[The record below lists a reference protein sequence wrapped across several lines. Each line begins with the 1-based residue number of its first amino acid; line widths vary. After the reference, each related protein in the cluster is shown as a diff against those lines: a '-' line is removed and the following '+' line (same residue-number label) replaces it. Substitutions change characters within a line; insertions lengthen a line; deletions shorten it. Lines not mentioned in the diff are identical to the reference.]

1 MYIDLPQRQLAISVS
16 AEQLH
21 FDPVLGVPDRF
32 GLGNI
37 IEQVLQQATQRHFTA
52 GYFVIGID
60 RMKMIGQ
67 AFGPGIAH
75 EVLSVAAQTLVRYC
89 ADRAH
94 VCWLGGDMFAVVMM
108 HVAPEEIGRRATEMQ
123 NLFRDPGH
131 AWPKGVH
138 VTVSIG
144 GVAMPQ
150 SAATAHDVMNAGENA
165 LYEAKQSGRN
175 CHVVYTPV
183 AADKNDLREA
193 MLIAN
198 QVQRALHENAVH
210 LAYQP
215 VVCSKTG
222 QVLFYEALARLFD
235 ERGQPIPAAHF
246 IPAVEQ
252 MGLAYQL
259 DCRVLV
265 MAVTELKAHPT
276 LQLAVNISGST
287 AEHPEWSAYLAAAM
301 DDRRDLASRLIIEIT
316 ESVQMRDI
324 NVTRRF
330 VDFARNL
337 GGRVAL
343 DDFGAG
349 YTTMQQLTGLNVQV
363 MKIDRA
369 MVTGLGGNVQQQTV
383 VRAMIALARSL
394 GLKIVAEGV
403 EDVTVANWLTEE
415 KVEMQQGFH
424 HGHPAFDKPWRKAA
438 A

>member
-1 MYIDLPQRQLAISVS
+1 MYIELPQRQLALSVS

-21 FDPVLGVPDRF
+21 YDPVLGVPDRF

-37 IEQVLQQATQRHFTA
+37 IEQVLQQATQRHMTA

-60 RMKMIGQ
+60 RMKMISQ
-67 AFGPGIAH
+67 AFGPGIGH

-94 VCWLGGDMFAVVMM
+94 LCWLGGDMFAVLMM
-108 HVAPEEIGRRATEMQ
+108 HVAPEDVGARAAEMLK
-123 NLFRDPGH
+123 LFRDPAH

-144 GVAMPQ
+144 SVAIPQ
-150 SAATAHDVMNAGENA
+150 SATTAHAVMHAGENA
-165 LYEAKQSGRN
+165 LQEAKLAGRN
-175 CHVVYTPV
+175 CHMVYTP
-183 AADKNDLREA
+183 AAGDTTRDA

-198 QVQRALHENAVH
+198 RVQRALHDNALH

-215 VVCSKTG
+215 VVSSATG

-246 IPAVEQ
+246 IPAVER

-259 DCRVLV
+259 DCRVLAMVV
-265 MAVTELKAHPT
+265 MELKAHMG
-276 LQLAVNISGST
+276 LQLAINISGST
-287 AEHPEWSAYLAAAM
+287 AEHPEWNAYMEMAL
-301 DDRRDLASRLIIEIT
+301 DGRRDLASRLIIEIT
-316 ESVQMRDI
+316 ESVQMRDMA
-324 NVTRRF
+324 VTRRF
-330 VDFARNL
+330 VDFAKNM

-349 YTTMQQLTGLNVQV
+349 FTTVQQLTGLNVQM
-363 MKIDRA
+363 MKLDRA
-369 MVTGLGGNVQQQTV
+369 LVAGIDGNLQQQHV
-383 VRAMIALARSL
+383 MRAMIALARSL
-394 GLKIVAEGV
+394 GLTIVAEGV
-403 EDVTVANWLTEE
+403 EDQAVAAWLTAE
-415 KVEMQQGFH
+415 KVELQQGYH
-424 HGHPAFDKPWRKAA
+424 HGYPAFDKPWRHAA